1 MKKEYIHPEIIRIT
15 LPSDLLGQN
24 FSTSSGVSASPG
36 NARAPLHH
44 HSEDNNDPEWDR
56 QVNNKHYLQARL
68 AYQGVLS
75 CYCHAIGLDVSA
87 LFDYI
92 Y

>member
-24 FSTSSGVSASPG
+24 FATSSGVSASPG

-44 HSEDNNDPEWDR
+44 HRKTTMTQSGIDKLTTSTTF
-56 QVNNKHYLQARL
+56 KHASHTKACFLVIATQ
-68 AYQGVLS
+68 
-75 CYCHAIGLDVSA
+75 
-87 LFDYI
+87 
-92 Y
+92 

>member
-24 FSTSSGVSASPG
+24 FATSSGVSASPG

-44 HSEDNNDPEWDR
+44 HSEDNNDPES
-56 QVNNKHYLQARL
+56 H
-68 AYQGVLS
+68 
-75 CYCHAIGLDVSA
+75 
-87 LFDYI
+87 
-92 Y
+92 